1 MTESPF
7 GGLSYI
13 GSENETA
20 TIAITAHGTVQLV
33 DYTLDGASHP
43 LPAGQQIVVTLRKK
57 PGNDPTILQINFDF
71 SNAAG
76 GSYDVVLISVNG
88 YPGNASPRAIEQFGS
103 NPDSRTYIFNV
114 Q

>member
-1 MTESPF
+1 MTENPF

-20 TIAITAHGTVQLV
+20 TINVSAQGTVQIV
-33 DYTLDGASHP
+33 TYTLDGASHP
-43 LPAGQQIVVTLRKK
+43 LPAGQSIVFPLRK
-57 PGNDPTILQINFDF
+57 PGPTILQINFDF
-71 SNAAG
+71 SNPAG
-76 GSYDVVLISVNG
+76 GSYEVVLTRVNG
-88 YPGNASPRAIEQFGS
+88 YPGNASPRTIEQFGS